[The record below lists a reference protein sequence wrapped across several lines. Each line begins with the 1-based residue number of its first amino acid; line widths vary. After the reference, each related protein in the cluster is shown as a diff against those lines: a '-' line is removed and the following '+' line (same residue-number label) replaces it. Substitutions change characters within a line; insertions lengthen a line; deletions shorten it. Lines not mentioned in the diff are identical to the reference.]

1 MPDTGEGVRNKKL
14 AKYAQIPVLMGP
26 NAYWKR
32 HLNSLTNRQLQ
43 SDKQYGGKS
52 QCAVRAHS
60 AGSGGTK
67 LSLEQ
72 QGGLS

>member
-1 MPDTGEGVRNKKL
+1 MHKSL
-14 AKYAQIPVLMGP
+14 SSWALMSIG
-26 NAYWKR
+26 R
-32 HLNSLTNRQLQ
+32 EILNSLTNRQLQ
-43 SDKQYGGKS
+43 SEKQYGGKS

-67 LSLEQ
+67 LSLGQ